1 MQISSQI
8 LTPTLSTLWLLQV
21 TTHLQWSL

>member
-1 MQISSQI
+1 MQFSSQI
-8 LTPTLSTLWLLQV
+8 LTPTPSTLCQLQV

>member
-1 MQISSQI
+1 MQFSSQI
-8 LTPTLSTLWLLQV
+8 LTPTPPTLKLLQV